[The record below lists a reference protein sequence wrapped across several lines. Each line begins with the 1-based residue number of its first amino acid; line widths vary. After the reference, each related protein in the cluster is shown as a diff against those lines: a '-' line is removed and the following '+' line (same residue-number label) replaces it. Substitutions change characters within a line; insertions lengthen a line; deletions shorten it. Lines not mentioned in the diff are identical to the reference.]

1 MLKKHIHVF
10 ILLCAVFIFSSCNTP
25 TSTTNMAT
33 EIPAE
38 PPTNNP
44 TEVLASD
51 TNTPEPIATPIID
64 MSQYAPEI
72 ASSTIETIYEQNKR
86 ATLGGRDTFFWPD
99 GNIGFVPL
107 GEDQY
112 RFFAANSVRSAVT
125 VGTLDD
131 PGVAVENNRL
141 TIEGV
146 DPQFA
151 YASGGPIYRDPES
164 GLLLMFYHG
173 ERHFGGNGS
182 IFQAA
187 IGLAV
192 SQDEGKTFQNLGII
206 LENNAPPDVNAP
218 CCADMGGA
226 TYTIKDGQFLVYFRD
241 RQEDLRTNELA
252 FATASVDEVIEAAKN
267 GTTSLW
273 FKYQK
278 DGQQPGLS
286 GTSSPLEL
294 GNPPTD
300 WFSVSYNS
308 FIDRYVMVIST
319 HDRAEVYKYQ
329 LYLTTSED
337 GYQWS
342 PRVLLTESDEELT
355 YPSIIGIEGDPL
367 NIGETFYIYY
377 VTTPRG
383 VTRWHGTKF
392 QRMTITLSGQMLEPI
407 HAWEF
412 DADAEGWTSLF
423 DMGSFEV
430 QNGALTIQA
439 TGNDP
444 YMLSPALRVNGDM
457 YQHIEIRM
465 KVGEGGMGQFF
476 FTTVEVPFHIE
487 EASVVF
493 PVEASDDFMVY
504 TIDMSTSAAWKGL
517 IGDIRFD
524 PINAPTNIEIDYIR
538 LVP

>member
-1 MLKKHIHVF
+1 MPKTHI
-10 ILLCAVFIFSSCNTP
+10 FIFFCTLIIISSCNTP
-25 TSTTNMAT
+25 ASTTTEAT
-33 EIPAE
+33 EIP
-38 PPTNNP
+38 TGNP
-44 TEVLASD
+44 TEVLTSN
-51 TNTPEPIATPIID
+51 TNTPEPAATPMVD
-64 MSQYAPEI
+64 MWQYAPEI
-72 ASSTIETIYEQNKR
+72 ASTTIETVYEQNKR
-86 ATLGGRDTFFWPD
+86 ASLGGKDTFFWPD

-107 GEDQY
+107 GEGQY
-112 RFFAANSVRSAVT
+112 RFFAANSVHSAIT

-131 PGVAVENNRL
+131 PGSVIENNKL
-141 TIEGV
+141 TIEGI

-151 YASGGPIYRDPES
+151 YAAGGPIYRDPES

-182 IFQAA
+182 IFHAA

-192 SQDEGKTFQNLGII
+192 SKDEGKTFQNLGII

-226 TYTIKDGQFLVYFRD
+226 TYTIKDGQFLVFFRD
-241 RQEDLRTNELA
+241 RQVDLSTNELA
-252 FATASVDEVIEAAKN
+252 VATAPVDEVIEAAKN
-267 GTTSLW
+267 GMTSLW

-286 GTSSPLEL
+286 GTSSPLEI

-308 FIDRYVMVIST
+308 FIDRYIMVIAT
-319 HDRAEVYKYQ
+319 HDRAEVYRYQ
-329 LYLTTSED
+329 LYLTASED

-342 PRVLLTESDEELT
+342 PRVLLTETDDELT

-383 VTRWHGTKF
+383 VTRWHDTKF
-392 QRMTITLSGQMLEPI
+392 QRMTVTLSGQMLEPS

-412 DADAEGWTSLF
+412 DADAEGWTPLY
-423 DMGSFEV
+423 DIGTFEV
-430 QNGALTIQA
+430 QDGTLTIQA

-444 YMLSPALRVNGDM
+444 YMLSPSLRVSGDM
-457 YQHIEIRM
+457 YKHIEVRM
-465 KVGEGGMGQFF
+465 KVGKSGVGQFF
-476 FTTVEVPFHIE
+476 FTTQEVPIHLE
-487 EASVVF
+487 ETSVVF

-504 TIDMSTSAAWKGL
+504 TVDMSTSAAWKGS
-517 IGDIRFD
+517 IGNIRFD
-524 PINAPTNIEIDYIR
+524 PISTLTNIEIDYIR

>member
-1 MLKKHIHVF
+1 
-10 ILLCAVFIFSSCNTP
+10 
-25 TSTTNMAT
+25 
-33 EIPAE
+33 
-38 PPTNNP
+38 
-44 TEVLASD
+44 
-51 TNTPEPIATPIID
+51 
-64 MSQYAPEI
+64 MSQYSPEI
-72 ASSTIETIYEQNKR
+72 ASTTIETIYEQNKR
-86 ATLGGRDTFFWPD
+86 AYLGGRDTFFWPD
-99 GNIGFVPL
+99 GNMGFVPL
-107 GEDQY
+107 DEGQY

-131 PGVAVENNRL
+131 PGSVVENNKL
-141 TIEGV
+141 TIDGV

-182 IFQAA
+182 VFHAA

-206 LENNAPPDVNAP
+206 LENNAQPDANAP

-241 RQEDLRTNELA
+241 RQADLNTNELA
-252 FATASVDEVIEAAKN
+252 LATAPVDEVVEAAKN
-267 GTTSLW
+267 GMTSPW

-278 DGQQPGLS
+278 DGPQPGLS
-286 GTSSPLEL
+286 GTSSPLEI
-294 GNPPTD
+294 GNPFTD

-329 LYLTTSED
+329 LYLTTSVD

-342 PRVLLTESDEELT
+342 PRVLLTETDDELT

-367 NIGETFYIYY
+367 SIGKTFYIYY

-392 QRMTITLSGQMLEPI
+392 QRMTVTLSGQMLEPT

-412 DADAEGWTSLF
+412 DTDTEGWTPLYDIGTF
-423 DMGSFEV
+423 GV
-430 QNGALTIQA
+430 LNIQA
-439 TGNDP
+439 LGHDP
-444 YMLSPALRVNGDM
+444 HMLSPSLRVSGDM
-457 YQHIEIRM
+457 YQHIEVRM
-465 KVGEGGMGQFF
+465 KVGKSGVGQFF
-476 FTTVEVPFHIE
+476 FTTE
-487 EASVVF
+487 EFPIHLEETSVVF
-493 PVEASDDFMVY
+493 PVEPSDDFVVY
-504 TIDMSTSAAWKGL
+504 TIDMSTSAAWKGP
-517 IGDIRFD
+517 INDIRFD
-524 PINAPTNIEIDYIR
+524 PISTLSDIEIDYIR
-538 LVP
+538 LTP